1 MKRIG
6 AVHDVFGPV
15 TCRIF
20 CEAFKNLP
28 SLTCENS
35 VVRRS
40 TSELKGGYMVEVERE
55 RIIER
60 AKARE
65 VTKERQ
71 KELESMRN
79 RKRSALNAVRDS

>member
-1 MKRIG
+1 M
-6 AVHDVFGPV
+6 
-15 TCRIF
+15 
-20 CEAFKNLP
+20 
-28 SLTCENS
+28 
-35 VVRRS
+35 VRRS

-71 KELESMRN
+71 KERN
-79 RKRSALNAVRDS
+79 LFATNAV